1 MKTKKEKTD
10 VYEMI
15 NNMILE
21 KLQQGTLPW
30 KKTWNSFGPARNYVT
45 NKPYR
50 GLNALILGMIGANF
64 DYPLFMTFNQAKQL
78 GGFVKKGSKGFPVIF
93 WKKLYYSEE
102 TSKRIMPDELKD
114 HDPDDVKVV
123 PLLRYY
129 KVFNIDSIEGV
140 EFKLPGGNYVNNPIE
155 RCENII
161 LDMPNRPAL
170 LKGGDQP
177 KYNPVKDIV
186 KVPDIRDFTSE
197 AEFYAAFFHELA
209 HSTGHSSRLNRETLT
224 KPASFGSKIYCQEEL
239 VAEVASCFLCNE
251 AGIMNDV
258 IDNSAA
264 YIKHWHERL
273 TEILK
278 EDKRFFI
285 KASAEAQKA
294 ADYILNRLEDSH
306 QENSPVYEKVEG
318 S

>member
-1 MKTKKEKTD
+1 MKTIKDKTD

-50 GLNALILGMIGANF
+50 GFNALILGMIGANF
-64 DYPLFMTFNQAKQL
+64 DYPLFMTFNQVKQL
-78 GGFVKKGSKGFPVIF
+78 GGFVKKASKGFPVIF

-114 HDPDDVKVV
+114 HDPDDVKVI

-129 KVFNIDSIEGV
+129 NVFNIDSIEGV
-140 EFKLPGGNYVNNPIE
+140 EFKLPGGNYVSNPIE

-170 LKGGDQP
+170 IKGGDQP
-177 KYNPVKDIV
+177 KYNPAKDVV
-186 KVPDIRDFTSE
+186 KVPDIKDFTSE
-197 AEFYAAFFHELA
+197 AEYYAALFHELGHA
-209 HSTGHSSRLNRETLT
+209 TGHVSRLNRETLT
-224 KPASFGSKIYCQEEL
+224 KPAAFGSKIYCQEEL
-239 VAEVASCFLCNE
+239 VAR
-251 AGIMNDV
+251 
-258 IDNSAA
+258 NS
-264 YIKHWHERL
+264 KL
-273 TEILK
+273 L
-278 EDKRFFI
+278 
-285 KASAEAQKA
+285 SLQ
-294 ADYILNRLEDSH
+294 
-306 QENSPVYEKVEG
+306 
-318 S
+318 

>member
-45 NKPYR
+45 KKPYR
-50 GLNALILGMIGANF
+50 GLNALIMGMIGANF
-64 DYPLFMTFNQAKQL
+64 DYPLFMTFNQVKQL

-93 WKKLYYSEE
+93 WKKLYYSET
-102 TSKRIMPDELKD
+102 TSKRIMPNELKD
-114 HDPDDVKVV
+114 NDPNDLNVI

-161 LDMPNRPAL
+161 LDMPKRPAL
-170 LKGGDQP
+170 VKGGDQP
-177 KYNPVKDIV
+177 KYNLAKDIV
-186 KVPDIRDFTSE
+186 KVPDIKDFTSE
-197 AEFYAAFFHELA
+197 VEYYAALFHELSHA
-209 HSTGHSSRLNRETLT
+209 AGHATRLNRETLT
-224 KPASFGSKIYCQEEL
+224 KLAAFGSKIYCQ
-239 VAEVASCFLCNE
+239 
-251 AGIMNDV
+251 
-258 IDNSAA
+258 
-264 YIKHWHERL
+264 
-273 TEILK
+273 
-278 EDKRFFI
+278 
-285 KASAEAQKA
+285 
-294 ADYILNRLEDSH
+294 DYPN
-306 QENSPVYEKVEG
+306 
-318 S
+318 